1 MTDLPVVD
9 RKDNA
14 RVLGRADSVAAAN
27 EVARK
32 RMAEMN
38 EPSVVHNAHR
48 GTATLSPDPD
58 VNPPEVVAQGREVT
72 AWIVDLAGPS
82 A

>member
-14 RVLGRADSVAAAN
+14 RVLGRADSAAAAK
-27 EVARK
+27 ETAQQRL
-32 RMAEMN
+32 AEMN
-38 EPSVVHNAHR
+38 EPSVVHNVHR
-48 GTATLSPDPD
+48 GRATLNPDPD
-58 VNPPEVVAQGREVT
+58 VNPPETTAQGSEVT